1 MPHQVPRERL
11 ALIETIVA
19 AAARGTRAPPGFG
32 AAGLRQYFRGVSE
45 RDLGARPPRELRLI
59 AEAHFRLGAR
69 RRSGQALVRVF
80 NPDPAGDGFAGPASL
95 LAVVTDDMP
104 FLVDSLRMV
113 LERAGLGVRLLIHPV
128 LEVNRD
134 RQGRITGL
142 PAAHT
147 GAPGP
152 QESWQLVELDRALD
166 PPALARLE
174 DELRAALDD
183 VRIAVDDWQ
192 AMRRRLREATAALA
206 AALAA
211 APASTAATAESAER
225 LALLDWME
233 TGQFVFLGYSRLRGG
248 RASARLGI
256 LRASRGAAS
265 AEPREAPGTPLL
277 ITKSERRSTVHRA
290 AYLDEIIVTEPGKR
304 GQATLRHRFL
314 GLWTSGAYHS
324 RPAEIPLVRRKVAA
338 VLERFGLDPRS
349 HDGSAVRAML
359 ETWPRDEL
367 FQASLAELVD
377 GVRAAVNL
385 YERHSTRLLMRRD
398 PLGRFCSC
406 MVFVPRDRYTTEVRR
421 QVEGIL
427 QRALSGSSVESEAQ
441 VAGSAHARLRII
453 VHGAHA
459 LKGSAARDALEREI
473 AFAATTWADRLE
485 TALAAA
491 HEPSAAARLVARYA
505 RAFPLAY
512 QEQVE
517 PEAALEDIAALES
530 LGGEPRGLRLALQR
544 LHARPPQRMH
554 LRLLQ
559 RCEPIPLSDLLPV
572 LENFGLRVIAE
583 RPYALR
589 PEGAAGVASV
599 QDLEFEHPA
608 GALAVPAT
616 VEARFAEAFASVW
629 RGALDNDGFNR
640 LLLLTGLDA
649 ASIEVLRACCRYLLQ
664 TGIPFSQSYMERTL
678 AAHPGFAAGLFT
690 LFDAR
695 LSPGPHARPR
705 AAREARLAAALRAQ
719 LEAVSSADED
729 RILRGFLA
737 VVEATLRSNFHQ
749 RLGRRDERGALA
761 LKLDPQRIPHLPL
774 PRPRFE
780 IFVHSPRVE
789 GVHLRMA
796 RVARGGI
803 RWSDRREDFRT
814 EVLGLMKAQHVK
826 NTLIVPSGAKGGF
839 VPRRLPAQGSRED
852 LQREGIAAY
861 QTFIHALLDVTD
873 NLAGSEVLPPPA
885 THRRDADDPY
895 LVVAADKGTASFSD
909 IANAIAVE
917 RGFWL
922 GDAFASGGS
931 AGYDHKKMGI
941 TARGAWECVKRHF
954 RELGLDT
961 QEQAFTVAGIGDM
974 SGDVFGNGMLL
985 SAHTRL
991 VAAFNHQ
998 HVFLDPEPDAA
1009 RSFAERRRL
1018 FDLPRSGWNDYD
1030 TRTLSRGGGV
1040 FPRTA
1045 KVIPLA
1051 PECRQLLG
1059 IDATEAAPNEVIRA
1073 ILRLPVDLLWNGG
1086 IGTYVKAGTE
1096 PQSAAGDRG
1105 NDAVRVDGRE
1115 LRARVVGEGGN
1126 LGFTQLGR
1134 VEYALHGGRINTDF
1148 IDNSAGVN
1156 TSDLEVNLKILTTT
1170 IEARGGLRRRD
1181 RDRLLAG
1188 LTGDIAALVLRNN
1201 YLQGQA
1207 LSGLQRD
1214 ALQRLPEMQ
1223 HLMRTLERAGEL
1235 DRSVEYLPQDA
1246 VLEERRKQ
1254 GHGLTRP
1261 ELAVLLSYSKI
1272 SLKHALIASDAPED
1286 PYLSRELER
1295 YFPPVLRRRFAGD
1308 IPRHPLRREIVVTA
1322 LTNSIVNRMGP
1333 SFVTRA
1339 QEETGAS
1346 AAEIARA
1353 YTIAREVFDMRRC
1366 WESIEALDNRVP
1378 AAVQYGM
1385 HSDTARLLRHATYW
1399 LLRHRRT
1406 RLGVEAGV
1414 ADYGDAITELTQR
1427 LPALLSG
1434 GDLGHYAIRR
1444 DALLQEGVPAALA
1457 SRVAL
1462 ADMLDGALDIA
1473 ELARQQ
1479 RIPLADAAAAHVAVG
1494 ENLGLDWLRRAIDS
1508 LQVDGAWQV
1517 IARNELREAARQ
1529 ARRAIAR
1536 EALAGKG
1543 RRTVAQRLAAWATS
1557 RATALESW
1565 QRLLADLR
1573 AMDKPDFATLSVGVA
1588 AAREL
1593 AG

>member
-1 MPHQVPRERL
+1 
-11 ALIETIVA
+11 
-19 AAARGTRAPPGFG
+19 
-32 AAGLRQYFRGVSE
+32 
-45 RDLGARPPRELRLI
+45 
-59 AEAHFRLGAR
+59 
-69 RRSGQALVRVF
+69 
-80 NPDPAGDGFAGPASL
+80 
-95 LAVVTDDMP
+95 
-104 FLVDSLRMV
+104 
-113 LERAGLGVRLLIHPV
+113 
-128 LEVNRD
+128 
-134 RQGRITGL
+134 
-142 PAAHT
+142 
-147 GAPGP
+147 
-152 QESWQLVELDRALD
+152 
-166 PPALARLE
+166 
-174 DELRAALDD
+174 
-183 VRIAVDDWQ
+183 
-192 AMRRRLREATAALA
+192 
-206 AALAA
+206 
-211 APASTAATAESAER
+211 
-225 LALLDWME
+225 
-233 TGQFVFLGYSRLRGG
+233 
-248 RASARLGI
+248 
-256 LRASRGAAS
+256 
-265 AEPREAPGTPLL
+265 
-277 ITKSERRSTVHRA
+277 
-290 AYLDEIIVTEPGKR
+290 
-304 GQATLRHRFL
+304 
-314 GLWTSGAYHS
+314 
-324 RPAEIPLVRRKVAA
+324 
-338 VLERFGLDPRS
+338 
-349 HDGSAVRAML
+349 
-359 ETWPRDEL
+359 
-367 FQASLAELVD
+367 
-377 GVRAAVNL
+377 
-385 YERHSTRLLMRRD
+385 
-398 PLGRFCSC
+398 
-406 MVFVPRDRYTTEVRR
+406 
-421 QVEGIL
+421 
-427 QRALSGSSVESEAQ
+427 
-441 VAGSAHARLRII
+441 
-453 VHGAHA
+453 
-459 LKGSAARDALEREI
+459 
-473 AFAATTWADRLE
+473 
-485 TALAAA
+485 
-491 HEPSAAARLVARYA
+491 
-505 RAFPLAY
+505 
-512 QEQVE
+512 
-517 PEAALEDIAALES
+517 
-530 LGGEPRGLRLALQR
+530 
-544 LHARPPQRMH
+544 
-554 LRLLQ
+554 
-559 RCEPIPLSDLLPV
+559 
-572 LENFGLRVIAE
+572 
-583 RPYALR
+583 
-589 PEGAAGVASV
+589 
-599 QDLEFEHPA
+599 
-608 GALAVPAT
+608 
-616 VEARFAEAFASVW
+616 
-629 RGALDNDGFNR
+629 
-640 LLLLTGLDA
+640 
-649 ASIEVLRACCRYLLQ
+649 
-664 TGIPFSQSYMERTL
+664 
-678 AAHPGFAAGLFT
+678 
-690 LFDAR
+690 
-695 LSPGPHARPR
+695 
-705 AAREARLAAALRAQ
+705 
-719 LEAVSSADED
+719 
-729 RILRGFLA
+729 
-737 VVEATLRSNFHQ
+737 
-749 RLGRRDERGALA
+749 
-761 LKLDPQRIPHLPL
+761 
-774 PRPRFE
+774 
-780 IFVHSPRVE
+780 
-789 GVHLRMA
+789 
-796 RVARGGI
+796 
-803 RWSDRREDFRT
+803 
-814 EVLGLMKAQHVK
+814 
-826 NTLIVPSGAKGGF
+826 
-839 VPRRLPAQGSRED
+839 
-852 LQREGIAAY
+852 
-861 QTFIHALLDVTD
+861 
-873 NLAGSEVLPPPA
+873 
-885 THRRDADDPY
+885 
-895 LVVAADKGTASFSD
+895 
-909 IANAIAVE
+909 
-917 RGFWL
+917 
-922 GDAFASGGS
+922 
-931 AGYDHKKMGI
+931 MGI

-1235 DRSVEYLPQDA
+1235 NRSVEYLPQDA